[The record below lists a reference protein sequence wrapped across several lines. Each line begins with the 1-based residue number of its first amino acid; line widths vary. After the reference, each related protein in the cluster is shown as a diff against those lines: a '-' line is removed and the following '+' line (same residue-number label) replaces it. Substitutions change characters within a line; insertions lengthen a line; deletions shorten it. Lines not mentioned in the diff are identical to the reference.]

1 MRQGRALAMLGRPQG
16 RLLDLEPAS
25 HAGIALAAEPRA
37 VARLAPR

>member
-1 MRQGRALAMLGRPQG
+1 MLGRPQG